1 MVERDTSRSEVVVGW
16 EDSLLCSESKLTTF
30 PRCARFR
37 GARSLTSFSSVEG
50 FTSSLSISLST
61 VTVGVRD
68 FKSNVCTV

>member
-1 MVERDTSRSEVVVGW
+1 MVERDASRSEVVVGW

-30 PRCARFR
+30 PRCARFS